1 MPCRRKL
8 IVAGD
13 IENIN
18 PKIAATVEADQL
30 AHMDA
35 RWAPYHMDV
44 IGPVGLDLAISPRA
58 CQHKEY
64 MAPGCGE
71 ADILLVPS
79 YEVGNGIGKTLTYFA
94 DARSAGVVL
103 GAKAPIV
110 LCSRAD
116 DAYTKLS
123 SIALG
128 CLACPAGK

>member
-1 MPCRRKL
+1 M
-8 IVAGD
+8 
-13 IENIN
+13 
-18 PKIAATVEADQL
+18 
-30 AHMDA
+30 
-35 RWAPYHMDV
+35 
-44 IGPVGLDLAISPRA
+44 
-58 CQHKEY
+58 
-64 MAPGCGE
+64 
-71 ADILLVPS
+71 PS